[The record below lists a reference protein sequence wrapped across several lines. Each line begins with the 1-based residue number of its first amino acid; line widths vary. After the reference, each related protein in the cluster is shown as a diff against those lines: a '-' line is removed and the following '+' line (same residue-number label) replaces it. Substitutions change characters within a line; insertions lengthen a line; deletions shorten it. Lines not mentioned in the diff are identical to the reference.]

1 MLMLPLDAPVGVTK
15 PVTGPQIVTADGA
28 PAAALVGLT
37 ATVGCTVGWMGPTVT
52 PAVGGTAVGCTVG
65 TGTVGTGTVGTGI
78 VGSGT
83 VGSGTVGSSGP
94 TCVDAACAPLVTNA
108 LSATR
113 SMSVKASA
121 A

>member
-1 MLMLPLDAPVGVTK
+1 MLMLPLDAPVGVTN
-15 PVTGPQIVTADGA
+15 PVTGPQIVTVDGA

-37 ATVGCTVGWMGPTVT
+37 ATVGWTVGWMGPTVT
-52 PAVGGTAVGCTVG
+52 PAVGGTAVGC
-65 TGTVGTGTVGTGI
+65 TVGTGTVGTGI